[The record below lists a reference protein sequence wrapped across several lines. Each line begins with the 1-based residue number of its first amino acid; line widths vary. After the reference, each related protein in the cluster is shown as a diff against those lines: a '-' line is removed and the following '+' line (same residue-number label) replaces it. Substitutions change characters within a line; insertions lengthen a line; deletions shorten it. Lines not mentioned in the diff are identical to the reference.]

1 MEPLDPMDPLN
12 SMELLDPMG
21 PLNSMELQDPMTPRL
36 PTTSHELT
44 GFHGMGPLDPID
56 HWTLICWFGPHL
68 AL

>member
-12 SMELLDPMG
+12 SMEPLDPMG
-21 PLNSMELQDPMTPRL
+21 PLNSMELLDPMTPRL

-56 HWTLICWFGPHL
+56 HWTLI
-68 AL
+68 